1 MSNYRI
7 YTGYY
12 IGWKNGCLC
21 TITEVDGSMKKVKYI
36 TGIDGV
42 VMRDV
47 LIADAKELKC
57 RDNSVDIIAKIE
69 NTAALLRQIE
79 KDTGIKVL
87 QTNNNRKYY
96 RTVLLCEALAAYHIE
111 CTMCDTDIK
120 VYPHIAEFL
129 LE

>member
-21 TITEVDGSMKKVKYI
+21 AITEVDGSMKKVKYI
-36 TGIDGV
+36 TGVDGV

-57 RDNSVDIIAKIE
+57 SDNSVDIIAKIE

-87 QTNNNRKYY
+87 QTNNSRKYY
-96 RTVLLCEALAAYHIE
+96 RTVLLCESLAAYHIE
-111 CTMCDTDIK
+111 CTMYNTDIK
-120 VYPHIAEFL
+120 VYPHITEFL